1 MRLRYFPALG
11 AAVGLISGLVVTTGP
26 LNTPFFLAYGLRRGA
41 YVGTEAVCA
50 MVMHLSRGAA
60 LARYALLTWETVAVG
75 VLLGATM
82 FAGSW
87 FGRRLL
93 DRMSDRVFLAIIEVL
108 LVVMGL
114 HSLLFPR

>member
-60 LARYALLTWETVAVG
+60 LRALRALDLGDRRGGRPARRDDVRG
-75 VLLGATM
+75 
-82 FAGSW
+82 
-87 FGRRLL
+87 
-93 DRMSDRVFLAIIEVL
+93 L
-108 LVVMGL
+108 LVRAPAAR
-114 HSLLFPR
+114 SA